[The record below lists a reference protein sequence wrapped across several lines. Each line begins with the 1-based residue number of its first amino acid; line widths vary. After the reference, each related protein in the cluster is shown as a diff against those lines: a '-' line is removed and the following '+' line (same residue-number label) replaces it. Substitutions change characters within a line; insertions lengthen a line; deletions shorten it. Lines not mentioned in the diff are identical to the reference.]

1 MSIVSD
7 NTFSEITTQFDNK
20 AIVFKN
26 YHFGLRRTKKDGSQ
40 VWICTHKLC
49 NSTITIHEGAIIK
62 TSLIKADGNHEF
74 EHPQKMALNVYEC
87 ITSIK
92 RKIEEEP
99 TATVSLLYD
108 QQVNKFRKEN
118 GSAAAV
124 PVFDRIKSS
133 LYEYRSSQH
142 PPIPKSLSTI
152 DVPERLTTF
161 ALLSIYQ
168 GVC

>member
-1 MSIVSD
+1 
-7 NTFSEITTQFDNK
+7 
-20 AIVFKN
+20 
-26 YHFGLRRTKKDGSQ
+26 
-40 VWICTHKLC
+40 
-49 NSTITIHEGAIIK
+49 
-62 TSLIKADGNHEF
+62 DGNHEF

-99 TATVSLLYD
+99 TAPVSLLYD
-108 QQVNKFRKEN
+108 QQVKKFRKEN